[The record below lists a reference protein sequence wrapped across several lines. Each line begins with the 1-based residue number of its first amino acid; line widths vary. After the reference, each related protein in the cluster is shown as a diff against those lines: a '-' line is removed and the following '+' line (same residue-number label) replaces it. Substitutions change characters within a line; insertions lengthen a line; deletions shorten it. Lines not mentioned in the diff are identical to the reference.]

1 MESLSAVLDD
11 LYGVR
16 IEPIIRKK
24 GEMLSIG
31 FYVDFP
37 DDRYIPAGEAVLE
50 KAVNIVC
57 EILLSPDMRNGKLRE
72 DYIESEKSNLIDDI
86 RAAVNDKRG
95 YSIDRLLEK
104 MCKTEAFGV
113 NKLGTELQARKITAG
128 SLTAHYHNII
138 RGSQIEIFYCGSAG
152 PEIIE
157 AAFTAALSKLPE
169 RVKAEIPKTNV
180 VLKPSGDKLRRFTE
194 KLEVSQGKLTVGFR
208 MGDAMTAPDYPALM
222 VLNAIYGGSI
232 TSKLFLNVRER
243 LSLCYYASSMLDKH
257 KGIMLVASGVEFSNF
272 ETALREILAQLESI
286 KQGDV
291 SDSEL
296 ICAKRVIVTSV
307 KSALDR
313 PGGLEEL
320 YFDSSIC
327 TVSYDPLKL
336 SDMVQSVTLDRISDA
351 VAGIKPD
358 SVFFLTGTSH
368 IRQKIKSGLKRST
381 RKEDGDEAG

>member
-1 MESLSAVLDD
+1 MERISAALDD

-16 IEPIIRKK
+16 IEPIVRKK
-24 GEMLSIG
+24 GELHSIG

-37 DDRYIPAGEAVLE
+37 DDRYLPDGEAVLE
-50 KAVNIVC
+50 RAINIVC
-57 EILLSPDMRNGKLRE
+57 EILLSPDLKEGKLRE

-86 RAAVNDKRG
+86 RAAINDKRG

-113 NKLGTELQARKITAG
+113 NRLGTEPEAQKITG
-128 SLTAHYHNII
+128 KSLTAHYHNII
-138 RGSQIEIFYCGSAG
+138 KNSQIEIFYCGSA
-152 PEIIE
+152 ESALVE
-157 AAFTAALSKLPE
+157 AAFIAALSALPG
-169 RVKAEIPKTNV
+169 RVKTEIPKTNV
-180 VLKPSGDKLRRFTE
+180 ILKPSGDKLRRFTE

-208 MGDAMTAPDYPALM
+208 IGDAMKTPDYPALM

-243 LSLCYYASSMLDKH
+243 LGLCYYASSIMDKH

-272 ETALREILAQLESI
+272 KTALSEILVQLESI

-291 SDSEL
+291 SDLEI
-296 ICAKRVIVTSV
+296 ICAKRVIVTSI

-327 TVSYDPLKL
+327 AVPYDPLKL
-336 SDMVQSVTLDRISDA
+336 SDMVEAVTLERISSA

-358 SVFFLTGTSH
+358 SVYFLSGTSS
-368 IRQKIKSGLKRST
+368 IKQKIKSGLMRSFC
-381 RKEDGDEAG
+381 KEDGDEAK